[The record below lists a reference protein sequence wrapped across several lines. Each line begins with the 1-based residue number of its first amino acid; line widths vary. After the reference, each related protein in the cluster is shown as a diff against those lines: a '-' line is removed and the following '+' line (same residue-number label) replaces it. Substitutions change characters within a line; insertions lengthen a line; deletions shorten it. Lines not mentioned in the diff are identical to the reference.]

1 MECLAEMKNRPNFI
15 DAIEKFQL
23 SGAYPVFFAILCT
36 ISGLGNKYVYLPIIS
51 VLALSILFSVL
62 FVRDNKVFLTPIF
75 MIYYSIGIDTP
86 RAFASS
92 SGNVIASFDSDGFTG
107 ICILAAIIVI
117 PVFIRLVLDGSAAYA
132 IKNRGLAFWGIVA
145 LNGSILIGGIFSEH
159 WSPINLAY
167 ALILIAGLDV
177 FYLIISSII
186 GRSNKDIIPYSCYV
200 LVLTCLMIS
209 LQVILLVSQ
218 LHRDGMLLR
227 LDPSTGKW
235 ILKRY
240 NIALSWGLTTI
251 IGASCACGIP
261 AAMYLA
267 KTNRFPILYYISALI
282 MWTTTI
288 LVNARSSMLV
298 GGVFLIAGIIII
310 SLGGKNRKC
319 NLMFT
324 IGLVALIAVALTL
337 AYRKVTESA
346 PINEVLFDIY
356 KFLRFD
362 IVDDRIAIYK
372 IGLEDFLNAPI
383 FGVGWSKGALS
394 SDLKFKNFY
403 SNMYHCL
410 PLQFCASAGI
420 VGLAALG
427 YHIKDI
433 IKLALRRINVDRLML
448 LSVSIMILLM
458 SLVDNFFFYLNF
470 QIIYVAFLLL
480 AEKHY
485 ELLKEQKTL

>member
-1 MECLAEMKNRPNFI
+1 
-15 DAIEKFQL
+15 
-23 SGAYPVFFAILCT
+23 
-36 ISGLGNKYVYLPIIS
+36 
-51 VLALSILFSVL
+51 
-62 FVRDNKVFLTPIF
+62 
-75 MIYYSIGIDTP
+75 
-86 RAFASS
+86 
-92 SGNVIASFDSDGFTG
+92 
-107 ICILAAIIVI
+107 
-117 PVFIRLVLDGSAAYA
+117 
-132 IKNRGLAFWGIVA
+132 
-145 LNGSILIGGIFSEH
+145 
-159 WSPINLAY
+159 
-167 ALILIAGLDV
+167 
-177 FYLIISSII
+177 
-186 GRSNKDIIPYSCYV
+186 
-200 LVLTCLMIS
+200 
-209 LQVILLVSQ
+209 
-218 LHRDGMLLR
+218 
-227 LDPSTGKW
+227 
-235 ILKRY
+235 
-240 NIALSWGLTTI
+240 
-251 IGASCACGIP
+251 
-261 AAMYLA
+261 
-267 KTNRFPILYYISALI
+267 
-282 MWTTTI
+282 
-288 LVNARSSMLV
+288 
-298 GGVFLIAGIIII
+298 
-310 SLGGKNRKC
+310 
-319 NLMFT
+319 MFT